1 MAVCLGY
8 CFGKKEKMDNKSNK
22 LFLKLLLEN
31 QSRIHAYILSLV
43 PNYADAEDILQTV
56 SELMWS
62 RFDQFEPGTNF
73 LGWALRYAHFEVLAF
88 RKKKAKL
95 KEVVF
100 DTPVFEQM
108 LPVITDELSSM
119 DYRKG
124 ALEDCLDKL
133 SVRHREIIK
142 MRYSQDLSPKEIG
155 RQFGLTIHGIYKLL
169 SRVQGKLLECIE
181 RVGRKESLSH
191 G

>member
-1 MAVCLGY
+1 
-8 CFGKKEKMDNKSNK
+8 MDNKNNK
-22 LFLKLLLEN
+22 LFLKLLLDN

-43 PNYADAEDILQTV
+43 PNYADADDILQTV

-100 DTPVFEQM
+100 DTPIFEQM
-108 LPVITDELSSM
+108 LPILEDQMHTM
-119 DYRKG
+119 DFRNG
-124 ALEDCLDKL
+124 ALEDCLSKL
-133 SVRHREIIK
+133 DSRNREIIK
-142 MRYSQDLSPKEIG
+142 MRYSQDLSPKEISG
-155 RQFGLTIHGIYKLL
+155 QFGLTIHGIYKLL
-169 SRVQGKLLECIE
+169 SRVHGKLLECIE
-181 RVGRKESLSH
+181 RAGRKESLTH